1 MRKTEQEARK
11 RRVLEA
17 MAREKLT
24 PAQVFERFGVPV
36 KTLDRWRAERK
47 EAA

>member
-1 MRKTEQEARK
+1 MRKPEQEARK

-17 MAREKLT
+17 MSRDKLT

-36 KTLDRWRAERK
+36 KTLELWRREQR